1 VNQNQKGNKLKIA
14 TIFLILLFN
23 TSIWSQ
29 SVEDIVEEIQDRYE
43 DLENFAANFVQVE
56 QFLVTGAK
64 NEISGQIYVKGG
76 VKYRLETEDRTIV
89 TDGITVWTYS
99 VFNNQV
105 LIDRAKKDD
114 GAMLP
119 RDLIFKY
126 PQEYYAVLLDEVMY
140 KDEDHYIL
148 KLDPKEDTHGF
159 IKSMKIWVN
168 GDNYLIS
175 KIEYTDF
182 NDNTSLFEIKKII
195 TNKSLSDSFFE
206 FQAPEGADIIDLR
219 L

>member
-1 VNQNQKGNKLKIA
+1 VS
-14 TIFLILLFN
+14 
-23 TSIWSQ
+23 SIGWSQ
-29 SVEDIVEEIQDRYE
+29 DVEDIVEEIQEKYE
-43 DLENFAANFVQVE
+43 EMDNFAANFVQIE

-64 NEISGQIYVKGG
+64 NEIKGQIYVKDG
-76 VKYRLETEDRTIV
+76 VKYRLVTEDRTIV
-89 TDGITVWTYS
+89 TDGTTVWTYS

-119 RDLIFKY
+119 RDLLFKY
-126 PQEYYAVLLDEVMY
+126 PHDYYASLLDEVEY
-140 KDEDHYIL
+140 GGEDHYIL

-159 IKSMKIWVN
+159 IKTMKIWVN
-168 GDNYLIS
+168 EDNYLIS

-182 NDNTSLFEIKKII
+182 NDNTSLFEIKKVL
-195 TNKSLSDSFFE
+195 TDKVLSDKLFQFE
-206 FQAPEGADIIDLR
+206 APEGAEVIDLR

>member
-1 VNQNQKGNKLKIA
+1 MKTIK
-14 TIFLILLFN
+14 IFLFVIIAAGI
-23 TSIWSQ
+23 SWAQ
-29 SVEDIVEEIQDRYE
+29 DVEDIVEEIQEKYE
-43 DLENFAANFVQVE
+43 DIENFAANFVQIE

-64 NEISGQIYVKGG
+64 NEVSGQIYVKGG
-76 VKYRLETEDRTIV
+76 VKYRLATEDRTIV

-126 PQEYYAVLLDEVMY
+126 PRDYYASLLDEVEY
-140 KDEDHYIL
+140 NGETHYIV

-159 IKSMKIWVN
+159 IKTMKIWVN
-168 GDNYLIS
+168 DDSYLIS

-182 NDNTSLFEIKKII
+182 NDNTSLFEIKKVI
-195 TNKSLSDSFFE
+195 TDKALSDSFFQ
-206 FQAPEGADIIDLR
+206 FQAPEGAEIIDLR
-219 L
+219 M

>member
-1 VNQNQKGNKLKIA
+1 MKLT
-14 TIFLILLFN
+14 TIFLILLF
-23 TSIWSQ
+23 TATGWSQ
-29 SVEDIVEEIQDRYE
+29 SAEDIVEGIQERYE
-43 DLENFAANFVQVE
+43 DLENFAANFVQIE
-56 QFLVTGAK
+56 KFLITGAK

-76 VKYRLETEDRTIV
+76 VKYRLETEDQTIV

-119 RDLIFKY
+119 RDLLFKY
-126 PQEYYAVLLDEVMY
+126 PRDYYATLLDEVEY
-140 KDEDHYIL
+140 NGEDHYIL

-195 TNKSLSDSFFE
+195 TNKSLSDSFFK
-206 FQAPEGADIIDLR
+206 FQTPEWADVIDLR

>member
-1 VNQNQKGNKLKIA
+1 MKL
-14 TIFLILLFN
+14 LLF
-23 TSIWSQ
+23 
-29 SVEDIVEEIQDRYE
+29 DIDGTLLRVSRS
-43 DLENFAANFVQVE
+43 
-56 QFLVTGAK
+56 G
-64 NEISGQIYVKGG
+64 GQIVRDVLGG
-76 VKYRLETEDRTIV
+76 LIGRTIV

-119 RDLIFKY
+119 RDLLFKY
-126 PQEYYAVLLDEVMY
+126 PKEYYATLLNEVEY
-140 KDEDHYIL
+140 KGEDHYIL

-182 NDNTSLFEIKKII
+182 NDNTSLFEIIKII
-195 TNKSLSDSFFE
+195 TNKALSDSFFE
-206 FQAPEGADIIDLR
+206 FQAPEGADVIDLR